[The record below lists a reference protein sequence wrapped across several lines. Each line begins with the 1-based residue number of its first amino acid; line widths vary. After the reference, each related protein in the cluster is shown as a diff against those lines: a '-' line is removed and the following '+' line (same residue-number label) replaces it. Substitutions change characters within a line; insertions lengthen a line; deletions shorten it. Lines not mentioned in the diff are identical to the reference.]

1 MDSHADTCLAGAN
14 WSLYQLTDETCD
26 VVPFSD
32 DLGATKNIPIGT
44 CATLI
49 VTKSGRE
56 FILWGHE
63 MLWFGNRLQ
72 HSLINPNQ
80 IRYNRGR
87 VQDDPT
93 RHDEPFGITT
103 DQLYIP
109 FQIDGTTVYFDTRAP
124 TLHEMENLPYAVL
137 TSEERWDPSR
147 VRLRISATTSYQAI
161 ETDLDRPCV
170 TDSILSSISPTLVD
184 HEMDTRLIAS
194 VQVQQRRPQVHVR
207 STTRTT
213 SNNSSANVQL
223 RHSVHDA
230 QTLARIWGIGIT
242 TAHNAGND
250 LAWPSHCCPPHQ
262 QKISCRPHQ
271 STPQSS
277 EHNVLHRHSILTIQ
291 VHQRLHLRAS
301 LHRWPVH
308 GRIPNELQTRRW

>member
-1 MDSHADTCLAGAN
+1 
-14 WSLYQLTDETCD
+14 
-26 VVPFSD
+26 
-32 DLGATKNIPIGT
+32 
-44 CATLI
+44 
-49 VTKSGRE
+49 
-56 FILWGHE
+56 

-161 ETDLDRPCV
+161 EGPRPGR
-170 TDSILSSISPTLVD
+170 SHSP
-184 HEMDTRLIAS
+184 
-194 VQVQQRRPQVHVR
+194 
-207 STTRTT
+207 
-213 SNNSSANVQL
+213 
-223 RHSVHDA
+223 
-230 QTLARIWGIGIT
+230 
-242 TAHNAGND
+242 
-250 LAWPSHCCPPHQ
+250 
-262 QKISCRPHQ
+262 
-271 STPQSS
+271 
-277 EHNVLHRHSILTIQ
+277 
-291 VHQRLHLRAS
+291 
-301 LHRWPVH
+301 
-308 GRIPNELQTRRW
+308 